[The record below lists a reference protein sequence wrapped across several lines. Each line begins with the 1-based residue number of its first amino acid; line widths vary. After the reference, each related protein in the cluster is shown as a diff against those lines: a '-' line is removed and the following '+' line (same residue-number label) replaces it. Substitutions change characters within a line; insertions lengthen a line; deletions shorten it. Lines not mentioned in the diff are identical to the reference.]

1 MMSAHGMSGARPP
14 AGARTAARRAEGSPL
29 STPPPLPTPG
39 SQAPRPDAR
48 WLRATRHPLVW
59 PLLTLALILAVN
71 ASLNPGLWQLQ
82 WRDGHLYGSLVDI
95 VNRAAPLAIVA
106 LGLTLVIATRGIDI
120 SVGAVVAI
128 SGAVAALL
136 IGGQLQIV
144 DGQAVHISRVPMAL
158 ALLGALAAAAACGAW
173 NGLLVAR
180 AGLQPIIATLIM
192 MLAGR
197 GAAQL
202 LSGGQILTIYD
213 PPYFVIGN
221 GFFAGVPVA
230 ALIAL
235 AVWAAMSLL
244 LRRSALGLF
253 IQAIGINPR
262 AARVAGVRSRT
273 ITVWVYAFCGLCAGI
288 AGLIVSSNVK
298 SADGNNAG
306 VLMELDAILAVTVG
320 GTLLTGGRFTL
331 AGSVIGALII
341 QTLTSTIYAIGV
353 PPEINLVVKAVVV
366 FVVMLLQ
373 SADFR
378 RQVRA
383 LAVRPR
389 SGGSA

>member
-1 MMSAHGMSGARPP
+1 MNSRNASA
-14 AGARTAARRAEGSPL
+14 AATTPVKPRA
-29 STPPPLPTPG
+29 PLPTPDPHD
-39 SQAPRPDAR
+39 SAWQRLAR
-48 WLRATRHPLVW
+48 LPLLWPLV
-59 PLLTLALILAVN
+59 TLALILAVN
-71 ASLNPGLWQLQ
+71 ASLNPALWHLQ

-106 LGLTLVIATRGIDI
+106 LGMTLVIATRGIDI

-128 SGAVAALL
+128 SGAVAVLL
-136 IGGQLQIV
+136 IGDHMDIV
-144 DGQAVHISRVPMAL
+144 GGHTVAVSKVPMAF
-158 ALLGALAAAAACGAW
+158 ALLAALAVAAACGAW

-180 AGLQPIIATLIM
+180 AGLQPIIATLILM
-192 MLAGR
+192 VAGR
-197 GAAQL
+197 GVAQL
-202 LSGGQILTIYD
+202 LSGGQILTVYY

-221 GFFAGVPVA
+221 GFFLGVPVA
-230 ALIAL
+230 ALIAV
-235 AVWAAMSLL
+235 AVWVGMTLL
-244 LRRSALGLF
+244 LGRSALGLF

-273 ITVWVYAFCGLCAGI
+273 ITVCVYAFCGLCAGV

-306 VLMELDAILAVTVG
+306 LLMELDAILAVTVG

-331 AGSVIGALII
+331 AGTVIGALII

-366 FVVMLLQ
+366 FAVMLLQ
-373 SADFR
+373 SAEFR
-378 RQVRA
+378 RMVRG
-383 LAVRPR
+383 AVIRPPV
-389 SGGSA
+389 STPGGPR

>member
-1 MMSAHGMSGARPP
+1 MKLNDM
-14 AGARTAARRAEGSPL
+14 
-29 STPPPLPTPG
+29 TPPLETPAV
-39 SQAPRPDAR
+39 APPPDAL
-48 WLRATRHPLVW
+48 WLRAARHPLVW

-71 ASLNPGLWQLQ
+71 ASLNPGLWHLQ

-128 SGAVAALL
+128 SGAVAALM
-136 IGGQLQIV
+136 IGGELKIV
-144 DGQAVHISRVPMAL
+144 GGQAVHISHYPLGIAL
-158 ALLGALAAAAACGAW
+158 AGALAAATACGAW

-202 LSGGQILTIYD
+202 LSGGQIITIYY

-221 GFFAGVPVA
+221 GFLAGVPVA
-230 ALIAL
+230 ALIAV
-235 AVWAAMSLL
+235 AVWLGMTLL
-244 LRRSALGLF
+244 LERSALGLF

-262 AARVAGVRSRT
+262 AARVAGVRART
-273 ITVWVYAFCGLCAGI
+273 ITICVYAFCGLCAGV

-331 AGSVIGALII
+331 AGTVIGALII

-366 FVVMLLQ
+366 FAVMLLQ
-373 SADFR
+373 SAEFR
-378 RQVRA
+378 RQVRT
-383 LAVRPR
+383 LVTRPPVP
-389 SGGSA
+389 GGPR

>member
-1 MMSAHGMSGARPP
+1 MKMNDLSPQPLRTPP
-14 AGARTAARRAEGSPL
+14 AAPPPELLWRRA
-29 STPPPLPTPG
+29 
-39 SQAPRPDAR
+39 A
-48 WLRATRHPLVW
+48 RHPLAW

-71 ASLNPGLWQLQ
+71 ASLNPGLWHLQ

-128 SGAVAALL
+128 SGAVAALM
-136 IGGQLQIV
+136 IGGELQIV
-144 DGQAVHISRVPMAL
+144 DGQAVHISHFPLPIAL
-158 ALLGALAAAAACGAW
+158 GGALAAALACGAW

-192 MLAGR
+192 MMAGR

-202 LSGGQILTIYD
+202 LTGGQIITIYY

-230 ALIAL
+230 ALIAV
-235 AVWAAMSLL
+235 AVWLGMSLML
-244 LRRSALGLF
+244 ERSALGLF

-262 AARVAGVRSRT
+262 AARVAGVRART
-273 ITVWVYAFCGLCAGI
+273 ITICVYAFCGLCAGV

-331 AGSVIGALII
+331 AGTVIGALII

-366 FVVMLLQ
+366 FVVMLVQ
-373 SADFR
+373 SAEFR
-378 RQVRA
+378 GQVRA
-383 LAVRPR
+383 LVTRAPAIGGRP
-389 SGGSA
+389 

>member
-1 MMSAHGMSGARPP
+1 MTTTDMN
-14 AGARTAARRAEGSPL
+14 TTSPL
-29 STPPPLPTPG
+29 PAKQTPPPD
-39 SQAPRPDAR
+39 SIRV
-48 WLRATRHPLVW
+48 RASRHPLVW
-59 PLLTLALILAVN
+59 PLVTLALILAVN
-71 ASLNPGLWQLQ
+71 ASLNPALWHLE

-95 VNRAAPLAIVA
+95 LNRAAPLAIVA

-128 SGAVAALL
+128 SGAVAALM
-136 IGGQLQIV
+136 IGGDLKIV
-144 DGQAVHISRVPMAL
+144 DGQAVHTSHFPLAVAL
-158 ALLGALAAAAACGAW
+158 GVALVAAAACGAW
-173 NGLLVAR
+173 NGLLVAK

-202 LSGGQILTIYD
+202 LSGGQIITIYY
-213 PPYFVIGN
+213 PPYFVMGN
-221 GFFAGVPVA
+221 GFFLGVPVA

-235 AVWAAMSLL
+235 AVWGSMTLL
-244 LRRSALGLF
+244 LDRSALGLF

-273 ITVWVYAFCGLCAGI
+273 ITICVYAFCGLCAGI

-331 AGSVIGALII
+331 AGTVIGALII

-366 FVVMLLQ
+366 FAVMLLQ
-373 SADFR
+373 SAEFR
-378 RQVRA
+378 RQVRG
-383 LAVRPR
+383 LAFRGAPR
-389 SGGSA
+389 

>member
-1 MMSAHGMSGARPP
+1 MNTRDTPADALSTAPQRGSSAPP
-14 AGARTAARRAEGSPL
+14 PPDALWRRA
-29 STPPPLPTPG
+29 
-39 SQAPRPDAR
+39 A
-48 WLRATRHPLVW
+48 RHPLVW
-59 PLLTLALILAVN
+59 PLLTLALILMVN
-71 ASLNPGLWQLQ
+71 ATLNPGLWHLQ
-82 WRDGHLYGSLVDI
+82 WRDGHLYGSLIDI

-128 SGAVAALL
+128 AGAVAALTMGDEL
-136 IGGQLQIV
+136 RIV
-144 DGQAVHISRVPMAL
+144 DGHAVHLSRVPVAV
-158 ALLGALAAAAACGAW
+158 AVLGALAAAGLCGAW

-202 LSGGQILTIYD
+202 LTGGQILSIRYE
-213 PPYFVIGN
+213 PYFAIGN
-221 GFFAGVPVA
+221 GFLLGLPVA

-235 AVWAAMSLL
+235 AVWGAMTLML
-244 LRRSALGLF
+244 ERSALGLF
-253 IQAIGINPR
+253 IRAIGINPR

-273 ITVWVYAFCGLCAGI
+273 ITICVYAFCGLCAGI
-288 AGLIVSSNVK
+288 AGVIVSSNVK

-306 VLMELDAILAVTVG
+306 LLMELDAILAVTIG
-320 GTLLTGGRFTL
+320 GTLLSGGRFTL
-331 AGSVIGALII
+331 AGTVIGALII

-366 FVVMLLQ
+366 FAVMLLQ
-373 SADFR
+373 SAEFR

-383 LAVRPR
+383 LVRRPAP
-389 SGGSA
+389 GGLR